1 MDINDLK
8 RLAGVNE
15 ATVNISM
22 TGANSA
28 EISDLMNMF
37 KGPEPKP
44 MSIGGPPPPPPGL
57 DIPDIKPPIGLD
69 KPPAPMSL
77 DGPLPPLPPLKSLGM
92 DDGPAPCDSCGG
104 IHGDESCGED
114 TSWDNEPEPSY
125 QDGEHMTNAIS
136 GGVNG
141 RKDPKDI
148 RVKDGASVKEGY
160 KTDLWKALQEKYFTE
175 FDVRKSKVN
184 EYPNEEQTFSGR
196 SDRTYFIVPNED
208 DYMDIQDDSRFAGDI
223 EVPDENDDLMALPN
237 SKARK
242 LKMMYGNKVLFFGTD
257 YDEAKEKMDRKARR
271 RHLAGISRTKAGG
284 SAGRRSESMQAARE
298 KELKGKQHKLPSH
311 LKKKIEDEPEDQV
324 NSGQYDEEMDD
335 IRRLSGLTTEDE
347 LGAAMNKADD
357 PKVLA
362 AEIFPGK
369 PPEKVVAFL
378 AKKMGGL
385 EQAKQYLL
393 ARKAKQQQSQVQQS
407 KPKPMPA
414 STDTYKGSGIKSK
427 PLKYNKQS
435 GAPKTPTVNAGNV
448 KNWMQKHKQ

>member
-44 MSIGGPPPPPPGL
+44 MSIGGPTPPPPGL

-77 DGPLPPLPPLKSLGM
+77 DGPLPPLPPPKPLGM

-104 IHGDESCGED
+104 IHGDEPCGED

-125 QDGEHMTNAIS
+125 QDGEHMTNAMS

-148 RVKDGASVKEGY
+148 RVKDGASVKESY
-160 KTDLWKALQEKYFTE
+160 KADLWKALQEKYFTE
-175 FDVRKSKVN
+175 IDGRDEVKKKRKRNRNTFQLRKSMSLHGPDLTNSPYLRKLGLSRSDLKKLKAEN
-184 EYPNEEQTFSGR
+184 PKKYHMLMKKAKQDLNPIKQSMYSEEQTFSGR

-208 DYMDIQDDSRFAGDI
+208 DYMDIQDDNRFAGDI
-223 EVPDENDDLMALPN
+223 EVPDENADIMALPN
-237 SKARK
+237 SKFRK
-242 LKMMYGNKVLFFGTD
+242 LKRMYGNKVMDLGTD
-257 YDEAKEKMDRKARR
+257 YDEAVEREEQKARR

-284 SAGRRSESMQAARE
+284 SAGRRIEGEQAARE
-298 KELKGKQHKLPSH
+298 KELKGDQDNLPAH
-311 LKKKIEDEPEDQV
+311 LKKHIEDAPEDQV
-324 NSGQYDEEMDD
+324 NSSQYDEEMND
-335 IRRLSGLTTEDE
+335 IARLAG
-347 LGAAMNKADD
+347 
-357 PKVLA
+357 VQ
-362 AEIFPGK
+362 
-369 PPEKVVAFL
+369 
-378 AKKMGGL
+378 KK
-385 EQAKQYLL
+385 
-393 ARKAKQQQSQVQQS
+393 R
-407 KPKPMPA
+407 
-414 STDTYKGSGIKSK
+414 
-427 PLKYNKQS
+427 LKTQ
-435 GAPKTPTVNAGNV
+435 G
-448 KNWMQKHKQ
+448 